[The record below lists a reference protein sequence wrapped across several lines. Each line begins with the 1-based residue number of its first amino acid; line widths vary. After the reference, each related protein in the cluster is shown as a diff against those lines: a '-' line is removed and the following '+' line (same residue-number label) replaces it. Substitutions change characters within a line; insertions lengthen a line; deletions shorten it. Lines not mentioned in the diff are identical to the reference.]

1 VIKNPT
7 PERITFMTTLVITVI
22 FSLILLYF
30 KIEILPFL
38 IAVFTFA
45 SLTYIIIL
53 FALELFIY
61 RKIKLIY
68 KTIHHFKTS
77 KIQKTNYIDNYN
89 LDPIKRVN
97 EEVIEW
103 ANHQKQEITQ
113 LKATEQFRK
122 EFLGNVSHEL
132 KTPIFNIQG
141 YIETLLDGAMDDREV
156 NVKFLKKAAN
166 SAERLNTLVNDLLDI
181 SRLESGA
188 LQMRFSE
195 FDVCELTK
203 EVFDS
208 YTKPAKDKNTKLKIK
223 EGCDAVFKVYADKD
237 RIRQVLNNLVG
248 NSIAYGRDAGIT
260 QVGFYD
266 MDSNVLV
273 EVSDNGEGIE
283 KEHLP
288 RLFERFYRTD
298 KSRSRNSGGT
308 GLGLSIVKH
317 IIEAHHQTI
326 NVRSTIGSGT
336 TFGFTLKKPEKKTQ
350 IIPLP
355 STQS

>member
-1 VIKNPT
+1 MIKNPT
-7 PERITFMTTLVITVI
+7 PERITLLTTLVITLI
-22 FSLILLYF
+22 FSVILIYF
-30 KIEILPFL
+30 KVNLLPFL
-38 IAVFTFA
+38 ISIFTF
-45 SLTYIIIL
+45 STLTYIIIL
-53 FALELFIY
+53 FALEFFIY

-68 KTIHHFKTS
+68 KTIHQFKTS
-77 KIQKTNYIDNYN
+77 RIQKTNFIDNYN

-103 ANHQKQEITQ
+103 ANYQKQEINQ

-122 EFLGNVSHEL
+122 EFLGSVSHEL

-141 YIETLLDGAMDDREV
+141 YIETLLDGAMNDHEV
-156 NVKFLKKAAN
+156 NIKFLKKAAN

-188 LQMRFSE
+188 LQMRFSD
-195 FDVCELTK
+195 FDITELVK

-208 YTKPAKDKNTKLKIK
+208 YSKPASDKHIKLKIK
-223 EGCDAVFKVYADKD
+223 EGCDEPFMVNADKD

-248 NSIAYGRDAGIT
+248 NSISYGKENGVT
-260 QVGFYD
+260 LVGLYD
-266 MDSNVLV
+266 MDTNILI
-273 EVSDNGEGIE
+273 EVSDNGDGIE
-283 KEHLP
+283 PEHLP

-317 IIEAHHQTI
+317 ILEAHHQAI
-326 NVRSTIGSGT
+326 SVRSTVGIGTNFS
-336 TFGFTLKKPEKKTQ
+336 FTLKKNERKG
-350 IIPLP
+350 
-355 STQS
+355 

>member
-1 VIKNPT
+1 MIKNPT
-7 PERITFMTTLVITVI
+7 PERITLLTTLVLSFIVTT
-22 FSLILLYF
+22 ILLYF
-30 KIEILPFL
+30 RIPLYQFL
-38 IAVFTFA
+38 IAIFTFGT
-45 SLTYIIIL
+45 LTYIVIL
-53 FALELFIY
+53 FGLEVFIY

-77 KIQKTNYIDNYN
+77 KIKKTNYIDNYN

-103 ANHQKQEITQ
+103 ANDQKQEISQ
-113 LKATEQFRK
+113 LKATEQYRK

-141 YIETLLDGAMDDREV
+141 YIETLLDGAINDEEV
-156 NVKFLKKAAN
+156 RIKFLKKAAN
-166 SAERLNTLVNDLLDI
+166 SAERLNTLVNDLLEI
-181 SRLESGA
+181 SKFESGN
-188 LQMRFSE
+188 LRLRQVD

-203 EVFDS
+203 EVFES
-208 YTKPAKDKNTKLKIK
+208 YSIHSEKKKIRLRIK
-223 EGCDAVFKVYADKD
+223 EGCDAVFKVHADKD
-237 RIRQVLNNLVG
+237 RIRQVLNNLIG
-248 NSIAYGRDAGIT
+248 NSIAYGRESGNT

-266 MDSNVLV
+266 MNEYILI
-273 EVSDNGEGIE
+273 EVSDDGEGIE
-283 KEHLP
+283 AEHLP

-326 NVRSTIGSGT
+326 NVRSTVGSGT
-336 TFGFTLKKPEKKTQ
+336 TFGFTLKKAEK
-350 IIPLP
+350 
-355 STQS
+355 